1 MLLTITA
8 IKPVDD
14 MVLWVEFSNGDHGD
28 ADLGDMQYGRHAALT
43 NPRVFSKAF
52 IGLDTR
58 TVEWPGVDVSVC
70 ADGLYWRI
78 FGRPPAYPI
87 TDVLN
92 DVPVARQARNRRF

>member
-8 IKPVDD
+8 VEPVGD

-28 ADLGDMQYGRHAALT
+28 ADLSDMRRGRHVALT
-43 NPRVFSKAF
+43 NSRVFSRAF
-52 IGLDTR
+52 IGQDAR

-78 FGRPPAYPI
+78 FGQSPAYPI
-87 TDVLN
+87 VDVLD
-92 DVPVARQARNRRF
+92 DVPVARQARVR